1 MPDPAIESRKRSH
14 LDICAHGDVEH
25 ASKTTLLEEVELFHD
40 SLSGLSLADVD
51 LSVEIFGKRLRALL
65 VVTGMT
71 GGAPEASRVNRDPA
85 TVAEQQRIA
94 FGLGSQRAMV
104 LGASLCGV
112 ALPVFCAWRDGGI
125 GGASDFV
132 AEIVEGLR
140 VAMVLTGSRDVEAL
154 RQAPIVVGARLAA
167 WQPRE
172 NRVSQV

>member
-1 MPDPAIESRKRSH
+1 MPDPAIETRKRSH

-71 GGAPEASRVNRDPA
+71 GGAPEASRVNRDLA
-85 TVAEQQRIA
+85 TVAEQQGIA

-112 ALPVFCAWRDGGI
+112 ALPCRSFAP
-125 GGASDFV
+125 GASAGSV
-132 AEIVEGLR
+132 VPAISSR
-140 VAMVLTGSRDVEAL
+140 RSSRDCVW
-154 RQAPIVVGARLAA
+154 P
-167 WQPRE
+167 WC
-172 NRVSQV
+172 